1 MTYSFLLRSDL
12 GVAWFDEE
20 AGTPGEDMMPGLY
33 KAPEVILRMKWNY
46 KGDIWSM
53 AMVVRKNYSYPF
65 YSRSVRCSSH
75 RNFLRRSG
83 TVLLEPLCFK
93 GQSHDG
99 TFSGRI
105 HIAEMVAIKDPPP
118 ANLEREQQE

>member
-1 MTYSFLLRSDL
+1 MPMTYSFLLRSDL

-53 AMVVRKNYSYPF
+53 AMVIWH
-65 YSRSVRCSSH
+65 SVT
-75 RNFLRRSG
+75 G
-83 TVLLEPLCFK
+83 APLF
-93 GQSHDG
+93 
-99 TFSGRI
+99 
-105 HIAEMVAIKDPPP
+105 
-118 ANLEREQQE
+118 